1 MTTITFLLEAEEEMN
16 FSAQFY
22 NQQAPGLG
30 IDFLEE
36 IEKSLK
42 LIVGSPEGWPAYEEN
57 IRKYNVRR
65 FPFSIYYVYEKDLDK
80 IIIIAVAHQ
89 KRKPGYWKQRI

>member
-1 MTTITFLLEAEEEMN
+1 MTAISFLLEAEEEMN
-16 FSAQFY
+16 FSAQYY
-22 NQQAPGLG
+22 NEQAPGLG
-30 IDFLEE
+30 LDFLDE

-42 LIVGSPEGWPAYEEN
+42 LLGESPERWPAYEKN

-89 KRKPGYWKQRI
+89 KRKPGYWKERI